1 MDGKTFWQIYDIID
15 GWYHEQTRHHLEDV
29 GNSKQLVENV
39 EAYLTRVQVEL
50 VEEIIGEDENTDRT
64 KDPGYQYYHGRNDL
78 RAEQR
83 KALLAKLTVLGG
95 ADEN

>member
-50 VEEIIGEDENTDRT
+50 LNDIIQDGALQGEWVSVEWLKR
-64 KDPGYQYYHGRNDL
+64 L
-78 RAEQR
+78 RAKLR
-83 KALLAKLTVLGG
+83 K
-95 ADEN
+95 ENNV